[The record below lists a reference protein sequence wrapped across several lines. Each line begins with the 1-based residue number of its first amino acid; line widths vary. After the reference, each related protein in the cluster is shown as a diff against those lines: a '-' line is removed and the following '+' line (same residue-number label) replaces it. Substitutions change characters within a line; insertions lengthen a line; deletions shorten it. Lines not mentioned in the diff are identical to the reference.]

1 VVDAWYMYGPIVIIV
16 IALIVAFRWLMILSR
31 RIAAYRDRIIY
42 LEARVNGRS
51 KKSQDDV

>member
-1 VVDAWYMYGPIVIIV
+1 V